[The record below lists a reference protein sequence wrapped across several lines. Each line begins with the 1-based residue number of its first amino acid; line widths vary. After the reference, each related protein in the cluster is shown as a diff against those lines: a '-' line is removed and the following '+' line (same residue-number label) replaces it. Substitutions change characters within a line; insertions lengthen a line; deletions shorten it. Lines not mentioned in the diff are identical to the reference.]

1 MKKSNLTKRIIIVLI
16 IVVFLIIVPV
26 LAINIIGGLRGHYD
40 AKFELGDSIRQ
51 SLVGNYSS
59 IEKCEISEVYR
70 FGKTLGQISCSVY
83 VASEDDLNAAEEMI
97 RRISSEISRKDELYD
112 YLLKN
117 IRVFSVFFHVHSS
130 DSWIISVDTFRE
142 TNFEVW
148 SVSGDGAEKKVIR
161 TPMTEQKYG
170 TVLINKVKS
179 ILCRVNTNSHTAGFI
194 VPLKETLAAIGVNVE
209 EKDGLILVQGRENII
224 EIDPKKCSYQMFED
238 EEDLRK
244 HNGQY
249 DYLSDELPE
258 ADNQPEKNSGFY
270 PWLYCEYSENELF
283 VDHMTMQFLLRL
295 ADVDESIKVEWDYS
309 KRMLTIDA
317 I

>member
-1 MKKSNLTKRIIIVLI
+1 M
-16 IVVFLIIVPV
+16 P
-26 LAINIIGGLRGHYD
+26 
-40 AKFELGDSIRQ
+40 
-51 SLVGNYSS
+51 
-59 IEKCEISEVYR
+59 
-70 FGKTLGQISCSVY
+70 
-83 VASEDDLNAAEEMI
+83 DDLNAAEEMI

-117 IRVFSVFFHVHSS
+117 IWVFSVYFHVHSS
-130 DSWIISVDTFRE
+130 DSWIISVGTSRE

-148 SVSGDGAEKKVIR
+148 GVSGDGAEKKVIR

-224 EIDPKKCSYQMFED
+224 AIDPKECSYQMFED

-249 DYLSDELPE
+249 DYLSDKLPE

-283 VDHMTMQFLLRL
+283 VDHMTMQFLLGL